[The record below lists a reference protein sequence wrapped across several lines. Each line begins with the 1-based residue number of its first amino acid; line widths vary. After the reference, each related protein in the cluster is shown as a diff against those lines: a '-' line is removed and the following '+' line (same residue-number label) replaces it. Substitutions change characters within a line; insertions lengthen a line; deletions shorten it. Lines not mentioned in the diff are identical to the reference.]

1 MLTVILAFIGIVAA
15 FVAAMPTSPA
25 FSTTVDIA
33 NTNINRDVNP
43 NPGTF
48 WQVRVQTFT
57 EDLCH
62 GAYTFLWL
70 DPDVCINFNADV
82 KSLRVVGHDGPV
94 KYNSRE
100 SLVPTYFAV
109 ASSPSCLR
117 CHVIRMRGRVILMCC
132 GSEKADIKIVNVY
145 TSLGCQTGPTVQP
158 VLSRKCYQK
167 EGYLSIKLRT

>member
-1 MLTVILAFIGIVAA
+1 MLTVILAFIGIIAA
-15 FVAAMPTSPA
+15 FGAAIPTSPA

-43 NPGTF
+43 NPDTF

-94 KYNSRE
+94 KYNS
-100 SLVPTYFAV
+100 L
-109 ASSPSCLR
+109 
-117 CHVIRMRGRVILMCC
+117 
-132 GSEKADIKIVNVY
+132 NVY

>member
-15 FVAAMPTSPA
+15 FGAAMPTSPA

-33 NTNINRDVNP
+33 NTNMNRDVNP
-43 NPGTF
+43 NPDTF

-82 KSLRVVGHDGPV
+82 ESLRVVGHDGPV
-94 KYNSRE
+94 KYNS
-100 SLVPTYFAV
+100 L
-109 ASSPSCLR
+109 
-117 CHVIRMRGRVILMCC
+117 
-132 GSEKADIKIVNVY
+132 NVY

-158 VLSRKCYQK
+158 VLSHKCYQK
-167 EGYLSIKLRT
+167 GGYPSIKLRT

>member
-1 MLTVILAFIGIVAA
+1 MLTVILAFIGIIAA
-15 FVAAMPTSPA
+15 FGAAMPTSPV

-33 NTNINRDVNP
+33 NTNINRDVHP
-43 NPGTF
+43 NPDTF

-70 DPDVCINFNADV
+70 DPDICINFNADV
-82 KSLRVVGHDGPV
+82 KSLRVVGHDGAV
-94 KYNSRE
+94 KYS
-100 SLVPTYFAV
+100 SL
-109 ASSPSCLR
+109 
-117 CHVIRMRGRVILMCC
+117 
-132 GSEKADIKIVNVY
+132 NVY

-167 EGYLSIKLRT
+167 GGYPSIKLRT